1 MIDFNQDIKSLI
13 EYPKTGI
20 ISKDLGETEKYDS
33 TLFCMAAGTK
43 MSEHTSTKEGFVFV
57 VEGNGTFILK
67 GQEIPMV
74 PGTFIHMESNAIH
87 ALRAEENTAFVLL
100 LLK

>member
-1 MIDFNQDIKSLI
+1 MINFNQNIKSLI

-57 VEGNGTFILK
+57 VEGNGVFTLEGK
-67 GQEIPMV
+67 EIAMI
-74 PGTFIHMESNAIH
+74 PGVFIHMESNAVH
-87 ALRAEENTAFVLL
+87 ALRAEEGTAFVLL